1 MKTFP
6 MFLQMAG
13 RRVVIMGGGEQAA
26 QKARLILKTE
36 ATVEIWAPAVDAEL
50 SALAASGR
58 VALHSGTITPESF
71 SGTALAFIATGCPG
85 ADMALHAL
93 AKEGGATVNV
103 VDQPQL
109 CDAITPSIVD
119 RDPVVVAIGTEGTA
133 PVLARQIKTKLE
145 EMLEPGLGDLA
156 FLAGRLRTK
165 ASARLGPRAR
175 RDLWRWVFND
185 SPRWMFT
192 SGAEREAAKLIKSA
206 IETGEFGAAK
216 GGSVSLVGAG
226 PGAKDL
232 ITLRGVQRLQE
243 ADVIYYDRLLDTEI
257 LELARRDAERIYV
270 GKAPGCH
277 SWPQEKITQTLVMSA
292 KRGQRVVRLKCG
304 DPGVFGR
311 STEEIDALK
320 ANGIDFEIV
329 PGVTAACAAAAS
341 SGASLTDRGKI
352 DTLVLTT
359 GHRQDGY
366 TVPEPVRDIKPGT
379 CVALYM
385 AVGAAPQIVKHL
397 ETAHPGVHFDTQIVA
412 KAQRKDQKIL
422 SCSLGDLET
431 TLVANKVAGEAMVFI
446 RWPREA
452 HQVDIVSSAP
462 SMLGRPGMHD
472 NLTSRLRGQKPVYF
486 DNAEASIGRRQK
498 RA

>member
-13 RRVVIMGGGEQAA
+13 RRVVIVGGGEQAA

-36 ATVEIWAPAVDAEL
+36 ARVDICAPALDPEL
-50 SALAASGR
+50 AGLAAEGR
-58 VALHSGTITPESF
+58 IIHQNGPITSASF
-71 SGTALAFIATGCPG
+71 SDTALVFVATGCPG
-85 ADMALHAL
+85 IDMALHAL
-93 AKEGGATVNV
+93 AKEAGATVNV

-145 EMLEPGLGDLA
+145 ETLEPRLGDLA
-156 FLAGRLRTK
+156 AFAGRMRT
-165 ASARLGPRAR
+165 AAAARLSPRAR
-175 RDLWRWVFND
+175 RDLWRWVFGD
-185 SPRWMFT
+185 QPRQLHAR
-192 SGAEREAAKLIKSA
+192 GAERDAAKLIKTA
-206 IETGEFGAAK
+206 IETGEFGAAA

-243 ADVIYYDRLLDTEI
+243 ADVIYYDRLLDPEI

-277 SWPQEKITQTLVMSA
+277 SWPQEKITQTLVASA

-304 DPGVFGR
+304 DPGIFGR

-320 ANGIDFEIV
+320 ACGIPFEIV

-341 SGASLTDRGKI
+341 IGESLTARGNV

-359 GHRQDGY
+359 GHLQGGY
-366 TVPEPVRDIKPGT
+366 VTPAPVRDLQPGT

-385 AVGAAPQIVKHL
+385 AVGAADRLTAQL
-397 ETAHPGVHFDTQIVA
+397 ETSHPGVPLDVQIVA
-412 KAQRKDQKIL
+412 KAQRKGQIVLRCCVADLQK
-422 SCSLGDLET
+422 
-431 TLVANKVAGEAMVFI
+431 TLAENSITGEAMLFV
-446 RWPREA
+446 RWP
-452 HQVDIVSSAP
+452 HNLHVDHI
-462 SMLGRPGMHD
+462 MQM
-472 NLTSRLRGQKPVYF
+472 T
-486 DNAEASIGRRQK
+486 AS
-498 RA
+498 

>member
-1 MKTFP
+1 

-13 RRVVIMGGGEQAA
+13 RRVVIIGGGEQAA

-36 ATVEIWAPAVDAEL
+36 AQVEIWAPALDPEL
-50 SALAASGR
+50 ADLAARGR
-58 VALHSGTITPESF
+58 VTHQTGPITPDGF
-71 SGTALAFIATGCPG
+71 SGTALAFIASGCPG
-85 ADMALHAL
+85 IDMALHTL
-93 AKEGGATVNV
+93 AKIGGATVNV
-103 VDQPQL
+103 VDQPAL

-145 EMLEPGLGDLA
+145 EMLEPRLGDLA
-156 FLAGRLRTK
+156 ALAGRMRAA

-185 SPRWMFT
+185 SPRQLFT
-192 SGAEREAAKLIKSA
+192 SGAEHEAAKLIKSA
-206 IETGEFGAAK
+206 IATGTFGTSK

-243 ADVIYYDRLLDTEI
+243 ADVIYFDRLLDPEI

-277 SWPQEKITQTLVMSA
+277 SWPQEKITQTLVAAA

-311 STEEIDALK
+311 STEEIDALRE
-320 ANGIDFEIV
+320 NGIPFEVV
-329 PGVTAACAAAAS
+329 PGVTAACAAAAAV
-341 SGASLTDRGKI
+341 GASLTDRGHI

-359 GHRQDGY
+359 GHRHTGY
-366 TVPEPVRDIKPGT
+366 TVPDPIRQIRPGT

-385 AVGAAPQIVKHL
+385 AVGAAPQIMDAL
-397 ETAHPGVHFDTQIVA
+397 ENNHPGVSFDVQIVA
-412 KAQRKDQKIL
+412 KAQRKGQIVL
-422 SCSLGDLET
+422 TCPLGALAS
-431 TLVANKVAGEAMVFI
+431 TLRAHEIKGEAMLFV
-446 RWPREA
+446 RWSRMTQQAGIASLPLIE
-452 HQVDIVSSAP
+452 SA
-462 SMLGRPGMHD
+462 
-472 NLTSRLRGQKPVYF
+472 
-486 DNAEASIGRRQK
+486 
-498 RA
+498 